1 MLSLSTLIYDG
12 RVTATRSSYH
22 HGNLRTA
29 LVEAAT
35 ELARERGPEGVVL
48 REVARRT
55 SVSHNAAYRH
65 FADREALL
73 AATAEIGMALL
84 ADAMREQV
92 ARVRTKDPQEAARQ
106 RMRAVGRGYVQF
118 ALAEPGLFETAFAGA
133 EPKGTDP
140 YGSSAADGPYGLL
153 SQALDEAME
162 QGAVSRERRPGA
174 EVLCWSAVHGF
185 AKLHLHGP
193 LRAVPARQRDEALEL
208 MLDRIGQALA

>member
-1 MLSLSTLIYDG
+1 VTPARST
-12 RVTATRSSYH
+12 YH

-65 FADREALL
+65 FADREELL
-73 AATAEIGMALL
+73 AATADVGMARLEE
-84 ADAMREQV
+84 AMRAQV
-92 ARVRTKDPQEAARQ
+92 ACVRTKEPREAARQ

-118 ALAEPGLFETAFAGA
+118 ALAEPGLFETAFTGA
-133 EPKGTDP
+133 DPKGTDP
-140 YGSSAADGPYGLL
+140 YGSSRAAGPYALL
-153 SQALDEAME
+153 SQTLDDAME
-162 QGAVSRERRPGA
+162 HGGVSPEQRPGA

-208 MLDRIGQALA
+208 MLDRIERALA